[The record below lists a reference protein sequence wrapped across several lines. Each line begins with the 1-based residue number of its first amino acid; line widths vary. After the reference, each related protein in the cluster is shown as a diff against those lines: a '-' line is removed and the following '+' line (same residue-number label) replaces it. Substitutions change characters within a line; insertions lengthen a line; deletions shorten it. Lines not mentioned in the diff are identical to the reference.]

1 MYKKEFDALL
11 QNGTLPK
18 SLMLFGDSAYF
29 IDHYT
34 RACLERLPQSS
45 SVLKMY
51 YQDYEPKNALAHL
64 QNGSLFDDANIL
76 IIQTDKKIPKKEL
89 DPIIESAI
97 RNENSFFILKYYAPD
112 AKDKQKIFIKKN
124 MADFVRFFAP
134 APHEATAVLRSHAQR
149 LHMKI
154 GDHALNHILAINHN
168 NLELSVNELEKL
180 AVHSDEIDIK
190 TIDKVIQGNGD
201 FDMNDFFEE
210 LLNKKNITR
219 KLQLLI
225 ERGED
230 EVRILNMFQSYV
242 TQLMLFTMSAK
253 IIGKVDSKEVLGYK
267 LPLQLEQQRGAM
279 AVKLNAKIYHQLL
292 STLQECEYLIKTSQ
306 GDKKSLLFST
316 LIRIQTKIV

>member
-1 MYKKEFDALL
+1 MYKKEFDSLL
-11 QNGTLPK
+11 SGGTLPK
-18 SLMLFGDSAYF
+18 SLMFFGESAYF

-34 RACLERLPQSS
+34 QAALTKLPQSS

-51 YQDYEPKNALAHL
+51 YQDYEPKSALAHL

-76 IIQTDKKIPKKEL
+76 IVQTDKKIPKKEL
-89 DPIIESAI
+89 DPLIDSAQ

-112 AKDKQKIFIKKN
+112 AKEKQKIFTKKS

-134 APHEATAVLRSHAQR
+134 SPHEATAVLRHHANR
-149 LHMKI
+149 LNMKI
-154 GDHALNHILAINHN
+154 ADHALNHILTINHN

-180 AVHSDEIDIK
+180 SVHDDEVDIK

-201 FDMNDFFEE
+201 FDMNEFFED

-230 EVRILNMFQSYV
+230 EVRILNMFQSYI

-253 IIGKVDSKEVLGYK
+253 IIGRVDSKEVLGYK
-267 LPLQLEQQRGAM
+267 LPPQLEQQRGAM

-306 GDKKSLLFST
+306 GDKRSLLFST
-316 LIRIQTKIV
+316 LIKIQTRIV